1 MSQGES
7 LVLPGGNE
15 FVGDV
20 TVETGF
26 ENGVHDGGIVDFLLV
41 VQFRSPGVSCYVIM
55 ANEVLVLPDPTYDV
69 AVHDLHVIDV
79 EKEFEA
85 GRSDLLDH
93 LDAVVDV
100 VAKVTRMALHGMTVV
115 AGV

>member
-1 MSQGES
+1 MSQGER

-55 ANEVLVLPDPTYDV
+55 ANEVLYCL
-69 AVHDLHVIDV
+69 I
-79 EKEFEA
+79 
-85 GRSDLLDH
+85 R
-93 LDAVVDV
+93 
-100 VAKVTRMALHGMTVV
+100 RMTSPFMICT
-115 AGV
+115 